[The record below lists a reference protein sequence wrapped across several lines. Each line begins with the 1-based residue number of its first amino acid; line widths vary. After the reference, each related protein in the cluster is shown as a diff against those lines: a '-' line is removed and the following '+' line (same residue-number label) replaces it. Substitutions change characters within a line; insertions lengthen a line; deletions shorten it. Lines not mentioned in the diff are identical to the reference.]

1 MEGAVVFIG
10 IWVVGMAIS
19 WSNITNRSGWICKH
33 FSEET
38 VKSLNENAAKKLMV
52 SLIVAYFTIA
62 AMLLKFLF
70 KLVIRL
76 TDGF

>member
-1 MEGAVVFIG
+1 MDSAVIFIG
-10 IWVVGMAIS
+10 IWVVGTAIS
-19 WSNITNRSGWICKH
+19 WSNITKRSGWICSH

-38 VKSLNENAAKKLMV
+38 VKGLNENAVKKLVV

-62 AMLLKFLF
+62 AMFLKFLL